1 MRYSRSTVLAS
12 ALATVALINP
22 VCAAKKGGDM
32 SGMSGMNMNM
42 SSTDMSM
49 MNSTGGMAGTQ
60 STSTP
65 NGMVMMHVVQVSDT
79 DGAKKFNPDTITA
92 NPGDMV
98 QFHFYPM
105 SHSVAQSTFANPCQ
119 PLSQGN
125 ASASP
130 GFWSGFMPVTAANKT
145 MPVFTITVNDTNP
158 IWFYCATAMHC
169 QMGMSGVINPP
180 KGKTAAMYQKASI
193 NVAKSGVP
201 GVVEGGVIS
210 TNTTTNGNLSNNPG
224 SDIGGAGSASG
235 SGSSNGS
242 PSSTSSAGAA
252 SQSKSGGVK
261 TTAMGSAMALVGV
274 AVAVVVI
281 G

>member
-1 MRYSRSTVLAS
+1 
-12 ALATVALINP
+12 
-22 VCAAKKGGDM
+22 
-32 SGMSGMNMNM
+32 M
-42 SSTDMSM
+42 SSMNSTAMSM

-60 STSTP
+60 SVSTP

-79 DGAKKFNPDTITA
+79 DGNKLFNPDTITA

-105 SHSVAQSTFANPCQ
+105 NHSVAQSSFASPCE
-119 PLSQGN
+119 PLAQGN
-125 ASASP
+125 ASAT

-145 MPVFTITVNDTNP
+145 MPVYTITVNDTNP

-169 QMGMSGVINPP
+169 QMGMSGVINAP
-180 KGKTAAMYQKASI
+180 KGKTIAMYQSAAQS
-193 NVAKSGVP
+193 VAKSGVP
-201 GVVEGGVIS
+201 ALIEGGVAS

-224 SDIGGAGSASG
+224 SDIGGSSSGSSASG
-235 SGSSNGS
+235 SGNGS

-261 TTAMGSAMALVGV
+261 TKAMGSAMALVGV